1 MERRAPF
8 LSPLALLLGCL
19 FLIALIA
26 PTAEGQRSTATIRGT
41 VTDPSGAVVPG
52 AAVTLTREETGFSLA
67 VATNSAGDYV
77 FAELAVGRYGV
88 RVEHAG
94 FRAAAVTGIVL
105 NVADV
110 RAIDVRL
117 ETGEIAEAV
126 TVEVP
131 AVAVQTVG
139 GDVSGLVTGEQAREL
154 PLNGGN
160 FLQLT
165 LLQPGVVAVDYLNV
179 RDKGLLGGADLSV
192 SGNSVT
198 ANMWTVD
205 GVNNND
211 VGSNRTLLIYPSVE
225 AIEEFK
231 IHRNSYGA
239 EFGQASGAQINVVT
253 RGGTNEFHGST
264 FYFNRNDALAATSYF
279 TKQAGQDEEALSRH
293 DFGWA
298 LGGPI
303 LRDRLHFFA
312 SQEWNR
318 EVRGDVRTAFVP
330 TAAERA
336 GDFSGPTIAGC
347 SGPAP
352 VDPLTGQPFPGGR
365 IPEDRLSPGGLAMLQ
380 LYALPNTTPVA
391 GTCNNWVQTVNTPI
405 NWRQDNLRLDWT
417 INETARLM
425 LRYTQDSWRNDAPSL
440 QSKLWGDDPFPSV
453 DSSWNQPSRS
463 FVARLTKVIGAK
475 MTNTLQLS
483 YSGNEIDVTRGG
495 TDPGLGNQAT
505 AAIPAVFPDDMK
517 LYGAD
522 RGHPLFLGAG
532 GYGYLGNE
540 AFFWNNQ
547 DLLVV
552 RDDHSA
558 VLGNHLLKAGV
569 LASWNRKNE
578 DTFGG
583 GSFESPRLFFPTGL
597 PAGGPTSGN
606 VLADFLLR
614 DMTWFFFEF
623 SGENRTPER
632 WRDFE
637 IYLSDS
643 WKLSPRVTLDLGL
656 RYSRLFN
663 VYAADDKILSF
674 QPELFDPALGA
685 DPCNGLVQP
694 PGTSW
699 CQEAGFQGGSA
710 GPNRSLYDED
720 RKLLAPR
727 LGIAWDVFGTGKTA
741 LRAGVGQFFQR
752 ERLSPTLSLAN
763 NPPFAN
769 AQFGLRTLDSV
780 EEPCPGCFSTDS
792 GAPAYG
798 RAREAPT
805 PNSWQWNLSLQ
816 QEVLPNT
823 TLEVSYVGNK
833 GTHLLRSYD
842 VNQVRSGDANGNGV
856 SDRLEYARTAS
867 AELRPYGVFGDWEF
881 AFWDEGGSSIYHA
894 LQTQL
899 VSRFGRGSQ
908 FQASYTWS
916 RTIAD
921 ITLQGDWALVDV
933 DNPRLDRGLAATHR
947 THLFNS
953 SLVLLLPS
961 LQGKSGFLRH
971 VLGDWQVGAIVMAT
985 SGAPITVVTGS
996 VTGVPGGPSGTSSW
1010 GGGRPNRVPGEPC
1023 RATGGPRE
1031 QWLNPDAFTLDGFEL
1046 GTIGDGGRGTCE
1058 GPGLFEVDLALQ
1070 KNIRLGDRV
1079 TAQLRFEVFNL
1090 FNRVNFLSVDDS
1102 MDPIGVTLD
1111 APLESATRIT
1121 GAELPSNF
1129 GQATATREPRQAQL
1143 GIKLIF

>member
-1 MERRAPF
+1 MSKGFVF
-8 LSPLALLLGCL
+8 LACLLLL
-19 FLIALIA
+19 ASPA
-26 PTAEGQRSTATIRGT
+26 TGQRTTATIRGT
-41 VTDPSGAVVPG
+41 VTDPTGAVVPG
-52 AAVTLTREETGFSLA
+52 AAVTLTREETGLTRS
-67 VATNSAGDYV
+67 VTTNSAGDYV

-88 RVEHAG
+88 RVEHTG
-94 FRAAAVTGIVL
+94 FKGAAVTGIDL

-110 RAIDVRL
+110 RAVDVRL
-117 ETGEIAEAV
+117 EPGEIAEAV

-154 PLNGGN
+154 PLNGRN

-165 LLQPGVVAVDYLNV
+165 LLQPGVVASDYLNV
-179 RDKGLLGGADLSV
+179 RDKGLLGGSDLSV
-192 SGNSVT
+192 SGNST
-198 ANMWTVD
+198 NANMWTVD

-211 VGSNRTLLIYPSVE
+211 VGSNRTILIYPSVE

-239 EFGQASGAQINVVT
+239 EFGQAAGAQVNVVT
-253 RGGTNEFHGST
+253 RGGTNELHGSA

-279 TKQAGQDEEALSRH
+279 TAQAGKDEEALSRH

-318 EVRGDVRTAFVP
+318 EIRGDVRTAFVP
-330 TAAERA
+330 TAAERV
-336 GDFSGPTIAGC
+336 GDFSGPGIAGC
-347 SGPAP
+347 SGPDP

-365 IPEDRLSPGGLAMLQ
+365 IPEGRLSPGGLAMLQ
-380 LYALPNTTPVA
+380 LYALPNATPAA

-405 NWRQDNLRLDWT
+405 NWRQENLRLDWT
-417 INETARLM
+417 ISETARLM
-425 LRYTQDSWRNDAPSL
+425 LRYTQDSWRNDAPNL
-440 QSKLWGDDPFPSV
+440 QSKLWGDDPFPTV
-453 DSSWNQPSRS
+453 DSNWNQPSRS
-463 FVARLTKVIGAK
+463 VVARLTKVIGAR
-475 MTNTLQLS
+475 MTNTLQFS

-495 TDPGLGNQAT
+495 TNPGLGDQAS
-505 AAIPAVFPDDMK
+505 AAIPGVFPDDMK

-522 RGHPLFLGAG
+522 RGHPTFWGGG
-532 GYGYLGNE
+532 GYGMLWN
-540 AFFWNNQ
+540 AAPFWNNQ
-547 DLLVV
+547 DLFVL

-558 VLGNHLLKAGV
+558 VFGNHFFKAGV

-578 DTFGG
+578 DTGG
-583 GSFESPRLFFPTGL
+583 YGSSESPAFLFPTGL
-597 PAGGPTSGN
+597 PAWGPATGN
-606 VLADFLLR
+606 ILADFLLK
-614 DMTWFFFEF
+614 DMTWFFFEP
-623 SGENRTPER
+623 SGQNRTPQR

-663 VYAADDKILSF
+663 VYAADDRIMSF
-674 QPELFDPALGA
+674 QPDLFDPALGA

-694 PGTSW
+694 PGTNW
-699 CQEAGFQGGSA
+699 CQEAGFQGGSD
-710 GPNRSLYDED
+710 GPNRSLYDEN
-720 RKLLAPR
+720 RNLLAPR

-752 ERLSPTLSLAN
+752 EQLSPTLGLAN
-763 NPPFAN
+763 NPPFMN
-769 AQFGLRTLDSV
+769 AQLGLRTLDSG
-780 EEPCPGCFSTDS
+780 EEPCPGCFFVDS
-792 GAPAYG
+792 GAPANG
-798 RAREAPT
+798 RERKALT
-805 PNSWQWNLSLQ
+805 PNSWQWNLSFQ

-833 GTHLLRSYD
+833 GTHLLRYYD

-867 AELRPYGVFGDWEF
+867 GELRPYGVFGDLEV

-921 ITLQGDWALVDV
+921 ITLEGDYGLLDV
-933 DNPRLDRGLAATHR
+933 DNPGLDRGLPRTHR
-947 THLFNS
+947 AHLFNS

-961 LQGKSGFLRH
+961 LEGRNGFVKH
-971 VLGDWQVGAIVMAT
+971 VLGDWQVGAIVIAT
-985 SGAPITVVTGS
+985 SGTPITVVAGS
-996 VTGVPGGPSGTSSW
+996 VPGVPGGPSGTGSYTSSQQ
-1010 GGGRPNRVPGEPC
+1010 RPNRVPREPC

-1031 QWLNPDAFTLDGFEL
+1031 QWLNPAAFTLDGFAL
-1046 GTIGDGGRGTCE
+1046 GTIGNGGRGTCE
-1058 GPGLFEVDLALQ
+1058 GPGLFQVDLALQ
-1070 KNIRLGDRV
+1070 KNIRLSDRV
-1079 TAQLRFEVFNL
+1079 TAQLRFEVFNV
-1090 FNRVNFLSVDDS
+1090 FNRVNFLWVDNS

-1111 APLESATRIT
+1111 APLETATRIT
-1121 GAELPSNF
+1121 GAELPANF